1 MIFTLKD
8 LIAVYKYNKI
18 SEKTLLL
25 TLEINEH
32 ENKKFPDY
40 SEFYIDGKLKK
51 EEVKKLYD

>member
-8 LIAVYKYNKI
+8 LISVYKYNKI

-40 SEFYIDGKLKK
+40 SEFYSSGKLKK